1 MTSPQSPYHVLR
13 RLLSICY
20 NSPLET
26 ASFYANL
33 LHDLFADDLLKGIEL
48 DVRCLDLGAR
58 YIAEDASL
66 AKKGKAGTTSKG
78 KGKSKPEFNH
88 RTLHNSA
95 AGPSHILP
103 NGLRI
108 ADHDIHIK
116 KLKVHSHLV
125 IHLQAWIHIA
135 AKDYYSAIHLV
146 RDKVYR
152 PTTISRK
159 GKEKADGLKGRGAN
173 HDTAFL
179 PFDGNREQAERNHHS
194 CLECALIMAEACQ
207 QLGRFEEGRSILR
220 NVHEATA
227 RANRNLGL
235 SLTFAKP
242 VSFPASSAL
251 RLAQLS
257 AQANHERM
265 EKITS
270 TISAAERDKRQPDAI
285 KYFEIALLDDPWL
298 WEAWRGI
305 CDFGGH
311 AQALA
316 PFSDEN
322 VDLPLLPF
330 PTDLLLGVKDIPELN
345 TNRTSQSG
353 RPHSED
359 MARSPSIPSSPPE
372 YPSNASSATTA
383 TSTSGVRRMSP
394 LPSASPAAK
403 AALLGMTHTAA
414 PPGMDPKTLPRA
426 GSYATPVATTNVEPQ
441 PPHQHHIGKRMS
453 RGPPPMQSKSRG
465 YGRRVSLP
473 VADLHLY

>member
-159 GKEKADGLKGRGAN
+159 GKEKADGLKGRGIK

-194 CLECALIMAEACQ
+194 CLECAMIMAEACQ

-227 RANRNLGL
+227 RANRNLGERLCTRRIARANIINIDFRPGL

-270 TISAAERDKRQPDAI
+270 AISAAERDKRQPDAI

-305 CDFGGH
+305 CDFGK
-311 AQALA
+311 
-316 PFSDEN
+316 P
-322 VDLPLLPF
+322 V
-330 PTDLLLGVKDIPELN
+330 
-345 TNRTSQSG
+345 QSN
-353 RPHSED
+353 H
-359 MARSPSIPSSPPE
+359 
-372 YPSNASSATTA
+372 
-383 TSTSGVRRMSP
+383 VV
-394 LPSASPAAK
+394 L
-403 AALLGMTHTAA
+403 
-414 PPGMDPKTLPRA
+414 
-426 GSYATPVATTNVEPQ
+426 
-441 PPHQHHIGKRMS
+441 
-453 RGPPPMQSKSRG
+453 
-465 YGRRVSLP
+465 
-473 VADLHLY
+473 